1 MTSPDQN
8 ELGAMET
15 YLEAIQHNKVSDE
28 LDVEFPPPFGYVRD
42 IESAE
47 TLRRRFEQ
55 KFGVRF
61 STYRQSKDYGKEDI
75 KIDHHKV
82 CWEDGS
88 RLRQGHLVFDHIPYI
103 VIGIKTLDC
112 QYGRDRHVAR
122 KKRSLAQE
130 DDQKRRKRLSG
141 KKVDCPAQISFRD
154 ILKFPDYKI
163 ESNTVW
169 RRKAMSEKLRKSLS
183 TGSDVKI
190 ERRIYVKFPEAS
202 DHKCAVAEDYVP
214 DRSVLGHQVLQSSSC
229 VSGGGSDG
237 SGIQSEVQTQ
247 VLTME
252 LAVEDV
258 MHQMSSE
265 TTGVHYR
272 EPDRTSIHIQQSPPS
287 TEASNTSTTAAECS
301 QEVIVSD
308 PSNTAVDGTNAAS
321 HQRKKM
327 ETLQQL
333 THSTDPMIQV
343 DQCRRQLDDSLLLM
357 HPSVINQQESQV
369 DSLQLA
375 EDINTTNLAIQS
387 RSKEIEPFHLSEDG
401 ADQGSDCRRQMV
413 HVDVLRLSDSS
424 NDANQC
430 GRQLDAVQSS
440 RQSDGSNQ
448 ASQMGSCQST
458 KDSDGSNR
466 ASQCRR
472 LLEELTEETYTIQ
485 DISILDALQEQLRN
499 TLRDLQKAKQER
511 VLIPSGQTST
521 DILDSHTQL
530 GKSSNRYNS
539 NKPSG
544 KIHPNTTGKSCTCKN
559 RSCRICSAD
568 ERVEFG
574 EVMREELCSNQSVS
588 SRIIR
593 EAQAL
598 ILEMFPLMH
607 GFEETTLGNHLLF
620 SAAQGEFGQ
629 LMNDGKDHWIFVTS
643 ISCAPGTVK
652 YYDSM
657 GARTIPDII
666 RKQIACIVCS
676 QDTQI
681 SVEIQP
687 VQLSK
692 DFTDCGLFAIAFA
705 VSVLYSEDPALV
717 CYDITSMRDH
727 LYHCFQKR
735 SLIPFPKIDKSME
748 RTVKRTISVD
758 VFCLCR
764 MPWYAIA
771 KESKMKMAHCSM
783 CGEWWHSNCC
793 GIPDPGQR
801 SSWKCP
807 RCEDVQSA
815 VSALNSLQS
824 VVYPNESPGH
834 S

>member
-8 ELGAMET
+8 GLGATET

-28 LDVEFPPPFGYVRD
+28 FDVEFPPPFGYVRD

-47 TLRRRFEQ
+47 ILRRRFEQ

-88 RLRQGHLVFDHIPYI
+88 RLRQGHLVFDHVPYI

-169 RRKAMSEKLRKSLS
+169 RRKAMSGRLRKSLS
-183 TGSDVKI
+183 TESDVKI
-190 ERRIYVKFPEAS
+190 ERRIYIKFPEPS
-202 DHKCAVAEDYVP
+202 DHQCAVAEDYVP
-214 DRSVLGHQVLQSSSC
+214 VLGHKVVQSSSC

-237 SGIQSEVQTQ
+237 SGIQSDVQTQ
-247 VLTME
+247 VLNKE
-252 LAVEDV
+252 LAVQDV
-258 MHQMSSE
+258 IQQMSSE
-265 TTGVHYR
+265 TTGPHYR
-272 EPDRTSIHIQQSPPS
+272 QPDRTFSQAEQSPPS
-287 TEASNTSTTAAECS
+287 TEASNTSTTVAECR
-301 QEVIVSD
+301 QEVVVSD
-308 PSNTAVDGTNAAS
+308 PSNTDVDGTNAAI
-321 HQRKKM
+321 HQRRKM

-333 THSTDPMIQV
+333 THSTDSMIQV
-343 DQCRRQLDDSLLLM
+343 SQCRRHLDNTFLLTQ
-357 HPSVINQQESQV
+357 PSEINHQESQV
-369 DSLQLA
+369 HSLQLA
-375 EDINTTNLAIQS
+375 KDVNTSILAIQS
-387 RSKEIEPFHLSEDG
+387 RNKEIEPFHLSEDG
-401 ADQGSDCRRQMV
+401 TDQGSDCRRQMV
-413 HVDVLRLSDSS
+413 HIDVLRLSDSS
-424 NDANQC
+424 NDANQ
-430 GRQLDAVQSS
+430 GGSPLDAVQST

-458 KDSDGSNR
+458 KDSDGSNQ

-472 LLEELTEETYTIQ
+472 LLKELTEETYAIQ
-485 DISILDALQEQLRN
+485 DSSILDALQEQLRN
-499 TLRDLQKAKQER
+499 TLRNIQKAKQKR
-511 VLIPSGQTST
+511 VLIPSGQTSA
-521 DILDSHTQL
+521 DVLDSHTCTQSR
-530 GKSSNRYNS
+530 KSSNTYNS
-539 NKPSG
+539 KKHSG
-544 KIHPNTTGKSCTCKN
+544 KIHPDTTGKSCTCKN
-559 RSCRICSAD
+559 RSCRFCSAA

-574 EVMREELCSNQSVS
+574 EVMREELCSDQSVS

-598 ILEMFPLMH
+598 ILEMFPFMH

-657 GARTIPDII
+657 GARTVPDTI

-692 DFTDCGLFAIAFA
+692 DFTDCGLFTIAFA

-735 SLIPFPKIDKSME
+735 SLTPFPKIDQSLE

-824 VVYPNESPGH
+824 VVCPNESPGH